1 MPASMKCTGRYIWRQ
16 VSPTYGLPTGTKLG
30 PKVHAAARAR
40 VFSLRGVFSLILLFT
55 FQIALKKSVWK
66 R

>member
-16 VSPTYGLPTGTKLG
+16 VSPTYGLSTGTKLG